1 MIEMRRLKDIVNF
14 FQTVVSFV
22 LSRKIVSKVSICKK
36 EFKYLI
42 GYKYAKKIRPLCT
55 FLPKM
60 TAYRKDFD
68 EIKFLSLLIIDH
80 ELLQK
85 YNDIWEKIKDS
96 LKREFD
102 SKPVY
107 NKKQYP
113 KLKFYNGKINTNF
126 ENNKIPKADSEYIC
140 LSIILLN
147 SVFKTVKN
155 YYPQM
160 FLEECKYVVNK
171 KKIPKYIIDDTE
183 ISSDSDGKSSEEE
196 D

>member
-1 MIEMRRLKDIVNF
+1 MIETRRLKDIVNF

-22 LSRKIVSKVSICKK
+22 LSRKSVNKVSICKK

-42 GYKYAKKIRPLCT
+42 GYKYAKKIRPLCI

-68 EIKFLSLLIIDH
+68 EIKFMSLLIKDH

-107 NKKQYP
+107 NKIQYLN
-113 KLKFYNGKINTNF
+113 LKFITKKSTQILRIIKDQKQFQNTFAYNSF
-126 ENNKIPKADSEYIC
+126 AQFC
-140 LSIILLN
+140 
-147 SVFKTVKN
+147 F
-155 YYPQM
+155 
-160 FLEECKYVVNK
+160 
-171 KKIPKYIIDDTE
+171 
-183 ISSDSDGKSSEEE
+183 
-196 D
+196 

>member
-1 MIEMRRLKDIVNF
+1 MIETRRLKDIVNF

-22 LSRKIVSKVSICKK
+22 LSRKIVNKVSICKK

-42 GYKYAKKIRPLCT
+42 GYKDAKKIRPLCIC
-55 FLPKM
+55 LPKM

-68 EIKFLSLLIIDH
+68 EIKFMSLLIKDH

-96 LKREFD
+96 LKRELD

-107 NKKQYP
+107 NKIQYL
-113 KLKFYNGKINTNF
+113 KLKFYNEKINTKF
-126 ENNKIPKADSEYIC
+126 ENNKIPKAVSKYIC
-140 LSIILLN
+140 SILFLEQSKIIILKC
-147 SVFKTVKN
+147 FQKN
-155 YYPQM
+155 
-160 FLEECKYVVNK
+160 VNMLLIK
-171 KKIPKYIIDDTE
+171 KKIPKYIIDDIE
-183 ISSDSDGKSSEEE
+183 ILSDSDRKNADEE